1 MVPAVEEL
9 KTAPSPAD
17 ALRAFAGSEGLIL
30 FDSAL
35 QRGRLGSYSF
45 LAADPIVS
53 FSVERAAFAD
63 APFASVRATVARLND
78 QFQLARLPD
87 LPPFQGGVAG
97 MLSYEL
103 GGCWERIPRTGKDE
117 FELPDAW
124 FGIYDW
130 VVAWDHQEDRAWVI
144 SHGLP
149 KMADRGADD
158 AESPMGGAGQNSCQ
172 NRAAARIRDVVAR
185 LSVAGVEQAVSSLLR
200 NDRGPDSTCATGSAS
215 AESPANQVSQNTG
228 KASGTRSQRPVGRQ
242 FSEPLP
248 ESELAKQHPLPG
260 WDGVTSD
267 FTREEYLAA
276 VEQVIE
282 YIHAGDIFQANLSQR
297 LMARCDVPPTE
308 LYATL
313 RDCNSAPF
321 AGFLAHADWAIVS
334 ASPER
339 FLRVENGIVE
349 TRPIKGTRQRRT
361 GPEADLFTRDELR
374 QSEKDVAE
382 NVMIVDLL
390 RNDLS
395 RVCEPGSIS
404 VPELC
409 VVETYE
415 TVQHLVSE
423 VRGTLKGGRNMEP
436 GTEKCDIWS
445 LLAAS
450 FPGGSITGAPK
461 VRAMEIIAELEP
473 TVRGPYCG
481 SLFYSA
487 FDGTFDSSILI
498 RSFVWRRGWIQC
510 LVRGGIVAQ
519 SEPTA
524 EYEET
529 LHKAEGML
537 RALQRSGLCQQTGK

>member
-1 MVPAVEEL
+1 VVPAVEEL
-9 KTAPSPAD
+9 KIVPSPAD
-17 ALRAFAGSEGLIL
+17 ALQAFAGSDGLIL

-35 QRGRLGSYSF
+35 KRGRLGRYSF
-45 LAADPIVS
+45 LAADPIAT
-53 FSVERAAFAD
+53 FNVERAAYLSD
-63 APFASVRATVARLND
+63 PFASVRATVVRLND
-78 QFQLARLPD
+78 QFQLERLPD

-103 GGCWERIPRTGKDE
+103 GGCWEKVPRTGKDE

-130 VVAWDHQEDRAWVI
+130 VIAWDHQQDRAWVI

-149 KMADRGADD
+149 KIEVQDADQTERSICEVDQTD
-158 AESPMGGAGQNSCQ
+158 CQ
-172 NRAAARIRDVVAR
+172 GRAAARILDVVAR
-185 LSVAGVEQAVSSLLR
+185 LRSADA
-200 NDRGPDSTCATGSAS
+200 DRTLNA
-215 AESPANQVSQNTG
+215 QQQN
-228 KASGTRSQRPVGRQ
+228 VD
-242 FSEPLP
+242 PLP
-248 ESELAKQHPLPG
+248 DSELASQHPLPG

-267 FTREEYLAA
+267 FTREDYLTA
-276 VEQVIE
+276 VARVIE

-297 LMARCDVPPTE
+297 LLARCDVPPTE

-313 RDCNSAPF
+313 RDCNPAPF
-321 AGFLAHADWAIVS
+321 AGFLAHDDWAIVS

-339 FLRVENGIVE
+339 FLRVENGVVE

-361 GPEADLFTRDELR
+361 APEADLFTRDELR

-423 VRGTLKGGRNMEP
+423 IRGTLKQGRGAEELP
-436 GTEKCDIWS
+436 CDIWS

-461 VRAMEIIAELEP
+461 VRAMEIISELEP

-481 SLFYSA
+481 SLFYSG

-498 RSFVWRRGWIQC
+498 RSFVCRRGWVQC
-510 LVRGGIVAQ
+510 RVGGGIVAQ
-519 SEPTA
+519 SEPAA

-537 RALQRSGLCQQTGK
+537 RALQRSGLCQPIAK

>member
-9 KTAPSPAD
+9 KIVPSPAG
-17 ALRAFAGSEGLIL
+17 ALQAFAGSDGLIL

-35 QRGRLGSYSF
+35 QRGRLGRYSF
-45 LAADPIVS
+45 LAADPIAT
-53 FSVERAAFAD
+53 FNVERAEYSSD
-63 APFASVRATVARLND
+63 PFASVRATVARLNG
-78 QFQLARLPD
+78 QFQLKRLPD

-130 VVAWDHQEDRAWVI
+130 VIAWDHQQDRAWVI

-149 KMADRGADD
+149 KIDIQNADQAESSTCEVDQPGCADR
-158 AESPMGGAGQNSCQ
+158 
-172 NRAAARIRDVVAR
+172 AAVRIQDVVAK
-185 LSVAGVEQAVSSLLR
+185 LSSSDKDRTADTDGKVETQHR
-200 NDRGPDSTCATGSAS
+200 NAD
-215 AESPANQVSQNTG
+215 
-228 KASGTRSQRPVGRQ
+228 
-242 FSEPLP
+242 PLP
-248 ESELAKQHPLPG
+248 ESELAKQHALPG

-267 FTREEYLAA
+267 FTREDYLTA
-276 VEQVIE
+276 VERVIE

-297 LMARCDVPPTE
+297 LLARCDVPPTE
-308 LYATL
+308 LYSTL
-313 RDCNSAPF
+313 RDCNPAPF
-321 AGFLAHADWAIVS
+321 AGFLTHDDWAIVS

-339 FLRVENGIVE
+339 FLRVENGVVE

-361 GPEADLFTRDELR
+361 APEADLFTRDELR

-423 VRGTLKGGRNMEP
+423 IRGTLKKGKVDGEQ
-436 GTEKCDIWS
+436 KSDIWS

-461 VRAMEIIAELEP
+461 VRAVEIISELEP

-481 SLFYSA
+481 SLFYYG

-498 RSFVWRRGWIQC
+498 RSFVCRRGWVQC
-510 LVRGGIVAQ
+510 RVGGGIVAQ

-537 RALQRSGLCQQTGK
+537 RALQRSGLCQPIAK

>member
-9 KTAPSPAD
+9 KIVPSPAD
-17 ALRAFAGSEGLIL
+17 ALQAFAGSDGLIL

-35 QRGRLGSYSF
+35 QRGRLGRYSF
-45 LAADPIVS
+45 LAADPIAT
-53 FSVERAAFAD
+53 FNVERAAYSS
-63 APFASVRATVARLND
+63 APFDSVRTMIARLNG
-78 QFQLARLPD
+78 QFDLKRLPD

-103 GGCWERIPRTGKDE
+103 GHCWEKIPRNGRDE
-117 FELPDAW
+117 FDLPDAW

-130 VVAWDHQEDRAWVI
+130 VIAWDHQQNRAWVI

-149 KMADRGADD
+149 KLEAQAADQI
-158 AESPMGGAGQNSCQ
+158 ESSIGDVGQSDCQ
-172 NRAAARIRDVVAR
+172 ERSTARIQDVVAR
-185 LSVAGVEQAVSSLLR
+185 LSSVDLGRTADVHQR
-200 NDRGPDSTCATGSAS
+200 N
-215 AESPANQVSQNTG
+215 AET
-228 KASGTRSQRPVGRQ
+228 
-242 FSEPLP
+242 LP
-248 ESELAKQHPLPG
+248 ESELAKQHSLPG

-267 FTREEYLAA
+267 FTREDYLTA
-276 VEQVIE
+276 VERVID

-297 LMARCDVPPTE
+297 LLARCDVLPTE

-313 RDCNSAPF
+313 RDCNPAPF
-321 AGFLAHADWAIVS
+321 AGFLAHDDWAIVS

-339 FLRVENGIVE
+339 FLRVENGVVE

-361 GPEADLFTRDELR
+361 APEADLFTRDELR

-423 VRGTLKGGRNMEP
+423 IRGTLKGFQVPGSGFQVEGKGESQPQLGTPNMEP

-461 VRAMEIIAELEP
+461 VRAMEIISELEP

-481 SLFYSA
+481 SLFYSG

-498 RSFVWRRGWIQC
+498 RSFVCRRGWVQC
-510 LVRGGIVAQ
+510 RVGGGIVAQ
-519 SEPTA
+519 SEPAA

-537 RALQRSGLCQQTGK
+537 RALQRSGLCQPIVK

>member
-1 MVPAVEEL
+1 
-9 KTAPSPAD
+9 
-17 ALRAFAGSEGLIL
+17 
-30 FDSAL
+30 
-35 QRGRLGSYSF
+35 
-45 LAADPIVS
+45 
-53 FSVERAAFAD
+53 
-63 APFASVRATVARLND
+63 
-78 QFQLARLPD
+78 
-87 LPPFQGGVAG
+87 

-103 GGCWERIPRTGKDE
+103 GGCWEKVPRTGKDE
-117 FELPDAW
+117 FELSDAW

-130 VVAWDHQEDRAWVI
+130 VIAWDHQQDRAWVI

-149 KMADRGADD
+149 KIEVQDADQTERSICEVDQTD
-158 AESPMGGAGQNSCQ
+158 CQ
-172 NRAAARIRDVVAR
+172 GRAAARILDVVAR
-185 LSVAGVEQAVSSLLR
+185 LRSADA
-200 NDRGPDSTCATGSAS
+200 DRTLNA
-215 AESPANQVSQNTG
+215 QQQN
-228 KASGTRSQRPVGRQ
+228 VD
-242 FSEPLP
+242 PLP
-248 ESELAKQHPLPG
+248 DSELASQHPLPG

-267 FTREEYLAA
+267 FTREDYLTA
-276 VEQVIE
+276 VARVIE

-297 LMARCDVPPTE
+297 LLARCDVPPTE

-313 RDCNSAPF
+313 RDCNPAPF
-321 AGFLAHADWAIVS
+321 AGFLAHDDWAIVS

-339 FLRVENGIVE
+339 FLRVENGVVE

-361 GPEADLFTRDELR
+361 APEADLFTRDELR

-423 VRGTLKGGRNMEP
+423 IRGTLKQGRGAEELP
-436 GTEKCDIWS
+436 CDIWS

-461 VRAMEIIAELEP
+461 VRAMEIISELEP

-481 SLFYSA
+481 SLFYSG

-498 RSFVWRRGWIQC
+498 RSFVCRRGWVQC
-510 LVRGGIVAQ
+510 RVGGGIVAQ
-519 SEPTA
+519 SEPAA

-537 RALQRSGLCQQTGK
+537 RALQRSGLCQPIAK

>member
-9 KTAPSPAD
+9 KSAPSPAD
-17 ALRAFAGSEGLIL
+17 ALRAFAGAEGLIL

-35 QRGRLGSYSF
+35 QRGRLGRYSF
-45 LAADPIVS
+45 LAADPIAS
-53 FSVERAAFAD
+53 FSIERAAFAD
-63 APFASVRATVARLND
+63 DPFASVQAAVARLND
-78 QFQLARLPD
+78 QFQLGRVPG

-103 GGCWERIPRTGKDE
+103 GGCWERIPRTGRDE

-149 KMADRGADD
+149 KMADRVADD
-158 AESPMGGAGQNSCQ
+158 TESPLDDADQNSCLD
-172 NRAAARIRDVVAR
+172 RAAARIRDVVAR
-185 LSVAGVEQAVSSLLR
+185 LSVAGVERAV
-200 NDRGPDSTCATGSAS
+200 DD
-215 AESPANQVSQNTG
+215 QQ
-228 KASGTRSQRPVGRQ
+228 QI
-242 FSEPLP
+242 SEPWP

-260 WDGVTSD
+260 WAGVTSD
-267 FTREEYLAA
+267 FTRAEYLAA
-276 VEQVIE
+276 VKRVIE

-313 RDCNSAPF
+313 RDCNPAPF

-423 VRGTLKGGRNMEP
+423 VRGTLKGARNVEPGTPNMEP

-498 RSFVWRRGWIQC
+498 RSFVWRRGWVQC
-510 LVRGGIVAQ
+510 RVGGGIVAQ
-519 SEPTA
+519 SDPTA

-537 RALQRSGLCQQTGK
+537 RALQRSGLCQQTGE

>member
-9 KTAPSPAD
+9 KIVPSPAD
-17 ALRAFAGSEGLIL
+17 ALQAFAGSDGLIL

-35 QRGRLGSYSF
+35 QRGRLGRYSF
-45 LAADPIVS
+45 LAADPIAT
-53 FSVERAAFAD
+53 FNVERAEYSSD
-63 APFASVRATVARLND
+63 PFSPVRATVARLSD
-78 QFQLARLPD
+78 QFQVKRLPD

-130 VVAWDHQEDRAWVI
+130 VLAWDHQQDRAWVI

-149 KMADRGADD
+149 KIEGPDADQTERSTCEVDLSDCAD
-158 AESPMGGAGQNSCQ
+158 
-172 NRAAARIRDVVAR
+172 RAAAKIQDVVAK
-185 LSVAGVEQAVSSLLR
+185 LSSSDKDRTSEAGRTLNAQHR
-200 NDRGPDSTCATGSAS
+200 NAD
-215 AESPANQVSQNTG
+215 
-228 KASGTRSQRPVGRQ
+228 
-242 FSEPLP
+242 PLP
-248 ESELAKQHPLPG
+248 DSELAKQHSLPG

-267 FTREEYLAA
+267 FTREDYLTA
-276 VEQVIE
+276 VARVIE
-282 YIHAGDIFQANLSQR
+282 FIHAGDIFQANLSQR
-297 LMARCDVPPTE
+297 LLARCDVPPTE
-308 LYATL
+308 LYSTL
-313 RDCNSAPF
+313 RDCNPAPF
-321 AGFLAHADWAIVS
+321 AGFLAHDDWAVVS

-339 FLRVENGIVE
+339 FLRVENGVVE
-349 TRPIKGTRQRRT
+349 TRPIKGTRRRRT

-423 VRGTLKGGRNMEP
+423 IRGTLKEFQVPGSRFQVDGADYAQSKSQLGTLNMEH
-436 GTEKCDIWS
+436 GTEKCDLWS

-461 VRAMEIIAELEP
+461 VRAMEIISELEP

-481 SLFYSA
+481 SLFYSG

-498 RSFVWRRGWIQC
+498 RSFVCRRGWVQC
-510 LVRGGIVAQ
+510 RVGGGIVAQ
-519 SEPTA
+519 SEPAA

-537 RALQRSGLCQQTGK
+537 RALQRCGLCQPTSK

>member
-9 KTAPSPAD
+9 KIVPSPAD
-17 ALRAFAGSEGLIL
+17 ALKAFAGSDGLIL

-35 QRGRLGSYSF
+35 QRGRLGRYSF
-45 LAADPIVS
+45 LAADPIAT
-53 FSVERAAFAD
+53 FNVERAACSSD
-63 APFASVRATVARLND
+63 PFASVRATVDRLND
-78 QFQLARLPD
+78 QFLLKRLPD

-103 GGCWERIPRTGKDE
+103 GRCWEKIPRSGKDE

-130 VVAWDHQEDRAWVI
+130 VIAWDHQQGQAWVI

-149 KMADRGADD
+149 EIEVQD
-158 AESPMGGAGQNSCQ
+158 AGQTERSICDADQ
-172 NRAAARIRDVVAR
+172 SACRERAAVRIQNVVAR
-185 LSVAGVEQAVSSLLR
+185 LRTVDAQRTADAQRTTDAERTADAQQRNGDLL
-200 NDRGPDSTCATGSAS
+200 
-215 AESPANQVSQNTG
+215 
-228 KASGTRSQRPVGRQ
+228 
-242 FSEPLP
+242 SEP
-248 ESELAKQHPLPG
+248 ELAKQHPLPG

-267 FTREEYLAA
+267 FTREDYLTA
-276 VEQVIE
+276 VERVIE
-282 YIHAGDIFQANLSQR
+282 LIHAGDIFQANLSQR
-297 LMARCDVPPTE
+297 LLARCDVPPTD

-313 RDCNSAPF
+313 RDCNPAPF
-321 AGFLAHADWAIVS
+321 AGFLAHDDWAIVS

-339 FLRVENGIVE
+339 FLRVENGVVE

-361 GPEADLFTRDELR
+361 APEADLFTRDELR

-423 VRGTLKGGRNMEP
+423 VRGTLKQSRGQGDE
-436 GTEKCDIWS
+436 ESDIWS

-461 VRAMEIIAELEP
+461 VRAMEIISELEP
-473 TVRGPYCG
+473 TARGPYCG
-481 SLFYSA
+481 SLFYSG

-498 RSFVWRRGWIQC
+498 RSFVCRRGWVQC
-510 LVRGGIVAQ
+510 RVGGGIVAQ
-519 SEPTA
+519 SEPVA

-537 RALQRSGLCQQTGK
+537 RALQRSGLCQPIAK

>member
-9 KTAPSPAD
+9 QTVPSPAD
-17 ALRAFAGSEGLIL
+17 ALQAFAGSEGLIL

-35 QRGRLGSYSF
+35 QRGRLGRYSF
-45 LAADPIVS
+45 LAADPIAS
-53 FSVERAAFAD
+53 FNVERAVFSSD
-63 APFASVRATVARLND
+63 PFNAVRSTVAHLND
-78 QFQLARLPD
+78 QFRLNRLPD

-103 GGCWERIPRTGKDE
+103 GACWERTPRTGKDE

-130 VVAWDHQEDRAWVI
+130 VVAWDHEEGRAWVI

-149 KMADRGADD
+149 KIADRIADD
-158 AESPMGGAGQNSCQ
+158 SERLTGNVDQKLCQ
-172 NRAAARIRDVVAR
+172 DRAAARIRDVVAR
-185 LSVAGVEQAVSSLLR
+185 LNAAGDERAV
-200 NDRGPDSTCATGSAS
+200 DD
-215 AESPANQVSQNTG
+215 
-228 KASGTRSQRPVGRQ
+228 QRQ
-242 FSEPLP
+242 LCEPLP

-267 FTREEYLAA
+267 FTREEYLSA

-282 YIHAGDIFQANLSQR
+282 YIRAGDIFQANLSQR

-308 LYATL
+308 LYSTL

-321 AGFLAHADWAIVS
+321 AGFLAHNDWAIVS

-423 VRGTLKGGRNMEP
+423 VRGTLKGMKEFQVP
-436 GTEKCDIWS
+436 GSRFQVDGANDSQPQSESLNREHRPEQCDIWS

-461 VRAMEIIAELEP
+461 VRAMEIISELEP

-487 FDGTFDSSILI
+487 FDGTTDSSILI
-498 RSFVWRRGWIQC
+498 RSFVWRRGWVQC
-510 LVRGGIVAQ
+510 RVGGGIVAQ
-519 SEPTA
+519 SNPTA

-537 RALQRSGLCQQTGK
+537 RALQRSGMCQQTSK